1 MKSFDIVT
9 VLWDDHIAFE
19 RSTVIKNPSNA
30 LTPTLT
36 IGLLWKE
43 TKDSVVIISNIER
56 YHDRDDANYIIIL
69 KGCIKGIKRYGKIKI
84 NKLRTKN
91 D

>member
-19 RSTVIKNPSNA
+19 RSPIIKNPA
-30 LTPTLT
+30 DVLTPTLT
-36 IGLLWKE
+36 IGFLWKE
-43 TKDSVVIISNIER
+43 TKDALVIISNIER

-69 KGCIKGIKRYGKIKI
+69 KGCIRGIKRYGKIKLNNI
-84 NKLRTKN
+84 RARQ

>member
-1 MKSFDIVT
+1 MA

-19 RSTVIKNPSNA
+19 RSPLIKNPSDV
-30 LTPTLT
+30 LTPTLS
-36 IGLLWKE
+36 IGVLWKE
-43 TKDSVVIISNIER
+43 TKDAVVIISNIER

-69 KGCIKGIKRYGKIKI
+69 KGCIKGIKKFGKIKI
-84 NKLRTKN
+84 AKIRTRN

>member
-1 MKSFDIVT
+1 MKKFDIVT

-19 RSTVIKNPSNA
+19 RSSIIKNPADA

-36 IGLLWKE
+36 LGLLWKE
-43 TKDSVVIISNIER
+43 TKGYVVIISNVER
-56 YHDRDDANYIIIL
+56 YRDRDDANYIIIL
-69 KGCIKGIKRYGKIKI
+69 KGCIRGIRRYGKLKVG
-84 NKLRTKN
+84 KLRTKS